1 MGERWER
8 MGEEMEEVRV
18 TVGKG
23 SEGRGKE
30 RRDTFIYSEIGDSEL
45 RDS

>member
-1 MGERWER
+1 M
-8 MGEEMEEVRV
+8 
-18 TVGKG
+18 GKG
-23 SEGRGKE
+23 SEGREKE